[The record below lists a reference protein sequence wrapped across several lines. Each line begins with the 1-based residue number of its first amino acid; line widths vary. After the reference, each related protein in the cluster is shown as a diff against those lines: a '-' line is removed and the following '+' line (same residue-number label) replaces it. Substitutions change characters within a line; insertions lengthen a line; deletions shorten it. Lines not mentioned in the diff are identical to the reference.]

1 MGRDGDGDD
10 DDALPAPGAWLELS
24 IEADLEAVET
34 ISEILGRVATGGT
47 TVEPAYDL
55 VDEGLGARVDPT
67 RPAVVR
73 GYVPARDASAAEAAA
88 AQVAEAL
95 GHLQAFGLRAIG
107 DLRTRIVHEEDW
119 ASAWKAHF
127 PVLRVGRRIVI
138 RPTWRRHRRAP
149 DDVVIGM
156 DPGMAFGTGLHP
168 TTRLCLAA
176 LEPLAADGL
185 LDGAR
190 VLDVGCGSGILAIAA
205 LRLGAASAIGVDTD
219 PIAIESTDANARRN
233 RLTRRI
239 RARVGSLPSG
249 DPPFDIVLA
258 NLIAGVLVPLA
269 PLLRDELRQGGLL
282 VASGIFVDREAEV
295 RAAFEAADLVVDG
308 RTAEG
313 DWVALRAQRH
323 A

>member
-1 MGRDGDGDD
+1 MVPT
-10 DDALPAPGAWLELS
+10 AGAWLELS

-73 GYVPARDASAAEAAA
+73 GYVPARDASAAQAAA
-88 AQVAEAL
+88 AEVAEAL
-95 GHLQAFGLRAIG
+95 GHLQAFGLRPIG
-107 DLRTRIVHEEDW
+107 DLRTRVVHEEDW
-119 ASAWKAHF
+119 ATAWKAYF

-138 RPTWRRHRRAP
+138 RPTWRRHRREA
-149 DDVVIGM
+149 DDVVIAM

-176 LEPLAADGL
+176 LEPLADDGRL
-185 LDGAR
+185 TGAR

-205 LRLGAASAIGVDTD
+205 LRLGAATALGVDTD

-233 RLTRRI
+233 GLARRI
-239 RARVGSLPSG
+239 RSRVGSLPSG
-249 DPPFDIVLA
+249 APPFDVVLA

-269 PLLRDELRQGGLL
+269 PLLHDELKAGGTLL
-282 VASGIFVDREAEV
+282 ASGIFIDREAEV
-295 RAAFEAADLVVDG
+295 RTAFQVAGLAVTRRLV
-308 RTAEG
+308 EG
-313 DWVALRAQRH
+313 DWVALEAMLAR
-323 A
+323 